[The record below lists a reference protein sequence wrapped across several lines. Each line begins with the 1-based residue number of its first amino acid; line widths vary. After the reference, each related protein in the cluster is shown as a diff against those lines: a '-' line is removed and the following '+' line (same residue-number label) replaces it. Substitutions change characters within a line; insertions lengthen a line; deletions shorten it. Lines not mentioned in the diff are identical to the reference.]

1 MSTKPDT
8 ENINQL
14 ATGRM
19 LRSIRTLLTALVAA
33 VCAVLLTTKQVNYTY
48 PMEALLKSIIK
59 DNSIVDDHL
68 YKIKL

>member
-1 MSTKPDT
+1 M
-8 ENINQL
+8 
-14 ATGRM
+14 
-19 LRSIRTLLTALVAA
+19 RTLLTALIAA

-48 PMEALLKSIIK
+48 PVEALLKSIIK